1 MSMAD
6 APGRPAAPAKKDP
19 PPQSLADQRRRMMVV
34 LSFWAVVLFLGVPIW
49 WRLTAIYRAALPL
62 DQMQQW
68 SDGRACRSVFPL
80 QISVRANSIPNADAE
95 TLVRLTQHAIDDLN
109 DFSGHHLRLQLDS
122 PSSSLADPRSS
133 PALILD
139 LKPGDSI
146 GANLDPHAPVL
157 AVTYPPSAVPSHS
170 AASSPLASY
179 IASELQ
185 ATFTE
190 ERAILLYLTSGTPA
204 SGSRSQGLSPQ
215 LTEVLDKRSTRLIQY
230 APAYHLTFSL
240 FTAGATPNGW
250 DVEVAIQEYIQPM
263 LEVLKPIHNFT
274 IDTQVQLYSP
284 PGVHSPVLGKEDLS
298 SFINGAEW
306 SLPPAIG
313 EAPTINFILFV
324 GNQTIQMAQ
333 SEANSGVSQSWLIP
347 KWGSVY
353 LLPLPTDVDH
363 VPADTLKDP
372 MLTFTGHLL
381 SLLGTPQSGSLPLR
395 LSTLSRI
402 RSADLLKHASSSLG
416 SLARLSQA
424 LTSISIPQSVANG
437 VSKSLFHLEKACS
450 TLGSAEALEHARIA
464 DAEAERAFFEK
475 SMVGQLY
482 FPDEHKIA
490 VYLPLLGPVGTAL
503 VMGLISELKA
513 WKKRRQEK
521 SKTKAQKSQ

>member
-1 MSMAD
+1 MTST
-6 APGRPAAPAKKDP
+6 GPAVVVPQNTVATETKKQP
-19 PPQSLADQRRRMMVV
+19 PPEPLAHQRRRMVV
-34 LSFWAVVLFLGVPIW
+34 VFSFWAVVLFLGIPIW
-49 WRLTAIYRAALPL
+49 WKLTAIHRAALPL
-62 DQMQQW
+62 EQMQQW
-68 SDGRACRSVFPL
+68 SDGRV
-80 QISVRANSIPNADAE
+80 SVRASSISDPDAE

-122 PSSSLADPRSS
+122 SDPAAADSRPA
-133 PALILD
+133 PALTID

-146 GANLDPHAPVL
+146 SANLDSHTPVL
-157 AVTYPPSAVPSHS
+157 SVTYPPSAVPSHS
-170 AASSPLASY
+170 AASSSLATY

-185 ATFTE
+185 ATFAE
-190 ERAILLYLTSGTPA
+190 ERAILLYLTSEIA
-204 SGSRSQGLSPQ
+204 SPNSRGHGLSAQ
-215 LTEVLDKRSTRLIQY
+215 LTEALDKRTTRLLQY
-230 APAYHLTFSL
+230 APTYHLTFSL

-250 DVEVAIQEYIQPM
+250 DVESAIRQYIEPM
-263 LEVLKPIHNFT
+263 LTVLKPIHNFT

-324 GNQTIQMAQ
+324 GNQTIQLAQ
-333 SEANSGVSQSWLIP
+333 SNSQSEPGTSQSWLIP

-353 LLPLPTDVDH
+353 LLPLPSDVDY
-363 VPADTLKDP
+363 VPADILKDP

-381 SLLGTPQSGSLPLR
+381 SLLGTPQSGFLPLR
-395 LSTLSRI
+395 LSTLSR
-402 RSADLLKHASSSLG
+402 
-416 SLARLSQA
+416 
-424 LTSISIPQSVANG
+424 
-437 VSKSLFHLEKACS
+437 
-450 TLGSAEALEHARIA
+450 ALEHARIA

-503 VMGLISELKA
+503 FMGLISEVKA
-513 WKKRRQEK
+513 WKKRRREK
-521 SKTKAQKSQ
+521 TLAKAQKSQ